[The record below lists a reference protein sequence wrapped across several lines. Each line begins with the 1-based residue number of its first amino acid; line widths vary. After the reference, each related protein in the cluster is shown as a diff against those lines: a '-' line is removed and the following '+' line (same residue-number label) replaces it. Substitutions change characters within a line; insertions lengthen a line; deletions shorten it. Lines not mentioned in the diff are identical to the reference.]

1 MSAPAEPHAPERRFD
16 ELAAG
21 LAARHPGHPLPD
33 PSAATIVVVPSLSFP
48 AAELAKIVG
57 IQFYEERLLFTTLL
71 LADPAK
77 RLVYVTSAA
86 IDPAVIEYSLGFL
99 PDPAGAR
106 ARLHLID
113 LADVAPASLSSKLA
127 DRPEVLARIRELVA
141 DPDDSLL
148 LTFNVTPAERTVAER
163 IGVPLFG
170 PRPELVPLGGKTG
183 SRRVGR
189 AAGVAVLPG
198 DEDLWSLDEIERAV
212 ARMRRTGPD
221 TRAVV
226 VKLNNGFSGQGNAIV
241 ELPPDPGAGRDDWT
255 TTFCAS
261 EESWASFTA
270 KIAAEGG
277 VVEELLRGP
286 GMASPSA
293 QVSIAPGGGVRVI
306 STHDQLLG
314 GTGNQVYLGCRFPA
328 DDAYRA
334 RITRDAE
341 AVAAVLV
348 DRGVIGAFGIDF
360 LMVPRDDG
368 PAGIALCEINLR
380 MGGTTHPYWM
390 ARLATGA
397 GWDPAAGRL
406 VLADGPRCYTATDNL
421 KSPGLIGADPAAVIA
436 AVADRG
442 LALDQTT
449 GTGVALHLL
458 GALREHGKMG
468 MTCVARTPE
477 DADALD
483 REVRALLLG

>member
-1 MSAPAEPHAPERRFD
+1 MSASAEPHAPERRFD
-16 ELAAG
+16 QLAAG
-21 LAARHPGHPLPD
+21 LAARHPGHPLPA
-33 PSAATIVVVPSLSFP
+33 PAASVIVVVPALSFP
-48 AAELAKIVG
+48 VAELAKIIG

-71 LADPAK
+71 LADPAR
-77 RLVYVTSAA
+77 RLVYITSAPV
-86 IDPAVIEYSLGFL
+86 DPAVAEYYLGFL

-106 ARLHLID
+106 ARLELIS
-113 LADVAPASLSSKLA
+113 LGDVTPRSLTEKLVE
-127 DRPEVLARIRELVA
+127 RPEVLATVRELA
-141 DPDDSLL
+141 GDPDDAVL

-163 IGVPLFG
+163 LGVPLLG

-189 AAGVAVLPG
+189 AAGVDVLPG

-212 ARMRRTGPD
+212 DRMRRADPATS
-221 TRAVV
+221 AVV

-241 ELPPDPGAGRDDWT
+241 ELDPGAPPGRGSWV

-261 EESWASFTA
+261 EESWPSFAA

-277 VVEELLRGP
+277 VVEELLRGA
-286 GMASPSA
+286 GMTSPSA
-293 QVSIAPGGGVRVI
+293 QVSIAPGGDVRVV

-314 GTGNQVYLGCRFPA
+314 GPSNQVYLGCRFPA
-328 DDAYRA
+328 DDAYRE

-348 DRGVIGAFGIDF
+348 ERGVIGMFGIDF
-360 LMVPRDDG
+360 LMLPRPDG

-397 GWDPAAGRL
+397 EWDPASGQL
-406 VLADGPRCYTATDNL
+406 VLPDGPRCYTATDNL
-421 KSPGLIGADPAAVIA
+421 KSPSLIGAEPAAVIR

-442 LALDQTT
+442 LALDQRT

-458 GALREHGKMG
+458 GALRDHGKMG

-483 REVRALLLG
+483 AEVRALLGV